1 MIEEADLMR
10 DILTYLQVC
19 RDVFSDIIAGYNPE
33 DFQTEKKSL
42 EQKRQE
48 LHTAID
54 DRKNQ
59 LKLLLT
65 QKIKDLSLAAE
76 NETSI
81 HNEDFIREAYD
92 SMQADLCKQIHELEM
107 QLTELEKSTT
117 EAPDATD
124 SLKNPLDI
132 MDHIIA
138 EGTLGH
144 NDFELLIQKIIV
156 DENGMPEITLKY
168 GLASFIN
175 NNPTKEMNCRE
186 NTIIAIVM
194 KLIAEDKRGYTSAK
208 YLSEH
213 LTDLGFLKTKQS
225 ILPYIE
231 LMKTLDILKDT
242 DNPRKPYRIMK
253 SENEISLLARNYL
266 PDLSAEMTAKQISD
280 DYLHSSV
287 ADRWHA
293 TDGF

>member
-1 MIEEADLMR
+1 
-10 DILTYLQVC
+10 
-19 RDVFSDIIAGYNPE
+19 
-33 DFQTEKKSL
+33 
-42 EQKRQE
+42 
-48 LHTAID
+48 
-54 DRKNQ
+54 
-59 LKLLLT
+59 
-65 QKIKDLSLAAE
+65 
-76 NETSI
+76 
-81 HNEDFIREAYD
+81 
-92 SMQADLCKQIHELEM
+92 
-107 QLTELEKSTT
+107 
-117 EAPDATD
+117 
-124 SLKNPLDI
+124 